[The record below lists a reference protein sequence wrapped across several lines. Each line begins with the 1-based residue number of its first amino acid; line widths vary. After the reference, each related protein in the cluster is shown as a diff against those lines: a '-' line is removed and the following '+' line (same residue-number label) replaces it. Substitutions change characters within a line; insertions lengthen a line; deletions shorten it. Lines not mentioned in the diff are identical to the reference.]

1 MVDTCFTCENFGR
14 YAKEEQ
20 VGSGS
25 YGTVFKGTD
34 TITKKSVAI
43 KKIKLDVKIIV

>member
-1 MVDTCFTCENFGR
+1 MVDNCFTCENFGR
-14 YAKEEQ
+14 YTKEEQ

-34 TITKKSVAI
+34 TLTKTSVAI
-43 KKIKLDVKIIV
+43 KQIKLDVKIML